1 MLIFNNIPHWK
12 NWRFIKPQ
20 KESGKHFV
28 LKKISLNFN
37 SSNKKTSEVNKGE
50 SKSWEQRAKMW
61 CNIHQWVCQTCC
73 RGAEPISQAE
83 GGNLLCLR
91 RPEASRLSLRAWNT
105 SRASSEVDKN
115 TSLSLTA
122 FFCET
127 QVCVQKK
134 TKKIKGLCKQWHVIV
149 LTVHCGTRLPVL
161 QTVPAYLSQTR
172 LHREQQHCR

>member
-1 MLIFNNIPHWK
+1 
-12 NWRFIKPQ
+12 
-20 KESGKHFV
+20 
-28 LKKISLNFN
+28 
-37 SSNKKTSEVNKGE
+37 
-50 SKSWEQRAKMW
+50 MW

-134 TKKIKGLCKQWHVIV
+134 TQNQRSMQAVTCDCADSALWNTSSCFADSPCLLVSDPAAQRTATLPLVQLG
-149 LTVHCGTRLPVL
+149 GRLKAALHLKDPDYDSRPDP
-161 QTVPAYLSQTR
+161 PAELISLSAVWGHT
-172 LHREQQHCR
+172 E